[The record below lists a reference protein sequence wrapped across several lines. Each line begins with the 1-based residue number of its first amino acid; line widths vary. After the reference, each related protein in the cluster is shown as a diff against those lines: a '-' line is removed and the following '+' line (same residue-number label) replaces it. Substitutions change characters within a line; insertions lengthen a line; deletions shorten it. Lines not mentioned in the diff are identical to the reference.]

1 MTQFDL
7 DSIGTFI
14 ALGGSFSTHRR
25 QDAEPEWPILWTV
38 PSQTIIAE
46 EEPIEIPSYVEDVV
60 PGPEPAAI
68 IGDVGDGLWQATEE
82 EAAEAI
88 KGFTVSN
95 DVTAKGKFPS
105 RPYPE
110 QEGSLGRGYKSFPT
124 FSPTLSQ
131 YVEVDPAELDSGVM
145 VEAEIDGETVVSGST
160 DTMDFTIGELVA
172 HVSKIIRLQE
182 NDVISLGDPSQPTG
196 FLDDASEVTCR
207 VEKIGELTNPVT
219 RVD

>member
-1 MTQFDL
+1 MEKFDL
-7 DSIGTFI
+7 DSIGTFV

-38 PSQTIIAE
+38 PKQTIVPEGAD
-46 EEPIEIPSYVEDVV
+46 IEIPSYIEDVV

-88 KGFTVSN
+88 KGFTISN
-95 DVTAKGKFPS
+95 DVTTKGKFPS
-105 RPYPE
+105 HPYPE

-124 FSPTLSQ
+124 FSPTLSG
-131 YVEVDPAELDSGVM
+131 YVELDPSELDSGVM
-145 VEAEIDGETVVSGST
+145 VEATIDGETVVSGST
-160 DTMDFTIGELVA
+160 DTMDFTVAELVA
-172 HVSKIIRLQE
+172 HVSKIINLQE

-196 FLDDASEVTCR
+196 FLDDASEVTCK
-207 VEKIGELTNPVT
+207 VEKIGELTNPIR

>member
-1 MTQFDL
+1 MKEFDL
-7 DSIGTFI
+7 ESIGTFV

-25 QDAEPEWPILWTV
+25 QDAEPEWPIMWTV
-38 PSQTIIAE
+38 PKQTIVPEGAT
-46 EEPIEIPSYVEDVV
+46 IELPSYVEQVV

-68 IGDVGDGLWQATEE
+68 IGDVGDGLWQATEA

-105 RPYPE
+105 HPYPE
-110 QEGSLGRGYKSFPT
+110 QQGSLGRGYKSFPT
-124 FSPTLSQ
+124 FSPTLSK
-131 YVEVDPAELDSGVM
+131 YVELDPAELDAGVM

-172 HVSKIIRLQE
+172 HVSKIVRLQE

-207 VEKIGELTNPVT
+207 VEKIGELTNPVA